1 MGKQR
6 TRVMKR
12 QAQRIYEKAPEEFSE
27 DFQKNKEKLK
37 EFELPLSKVN
47 RNIMAGYLTNLIRE
61 RKEE

>member
-27 DFQKNKEKLK
+27 DFQKNKK
-37 EFELPLSKVN
+37 N
-47 RNIMAGYLTNLIRE
+47 
-61 RKEE
+61 